1 MKIEYGTRDII
12 YTDDG
17 DFLLDENTG
26 DFLIKSDSNGD
37 ITSQTIAKRVFSN
50 PGDWKM
56 MQDYGSGIMNLVGNE
71 ASADIITVIKS
82 SIFDVLTRE
91 FTLDSREFETK
102 VIPLSSREFSVIILV
117 KKRYMNQPIVVSG
130 SISSNFFTN
139 KTGKINSIGLG
150 R

>member
-71 ASADIITVIKS
+71 ANADIITVIKS
-82 SIFDVLTRE
+82 SVFDVLTRE

-102 VIPLSSREFSVIILV
+102 VIPLSPREFSVIILV
-117 KKRYMNQPIVVSG
+117 KKRYMNQPVVVSG
-130 SISSNFFTN
+130 NISSNYFTN

>member
-17 DFLLDENTG
+17 DFLIDDNTG
-26 DFLIKSDSNGD
+26 DFLIKSDANGD

-71 ASADIITVIKS
+71 ATSDIITVIKS

-102 VIPLSSREFSVIILV
+102 VIPLSPREFSVIILV
-117 KKRYMNQPIVVSG
+117 KKRYMNQPVVVSG

>member
-71 ASADIITVIKS
+71 ANADIITVIKS

-102 VIPLSSREFSVIILV
+102 VIPLSPREFSVIILV

>member
-1 MKIEYGTRDII
+1 MKIEYQTRDLI

-17 DFLLDENTG
+17 DFMIDEISG
-26 DFLIKSDSNGD
+26 DFLIKSDANGE
-37 ITSQTIAKRVFSN
+37 ITSQTITKRVFSN

-56 MQDYGSGIMNLVGNE
+56 MQDYGSGIMKLVGNE
-71 ASADIITVIKS
+71 ITSDLIRVIKS

-91 FTLDSREFETK
+91 FTLDSRDFETK
-102 VIPLSSREFSVIILV
+102 VIPLSPREVSVIIIV
-117 KKRYMNQPIVVSG
+117 KKRYMNQPIIVS
-130 SISSNFFTN
+130 STLSSDFFVN

>member
-71 ASADIITVIKS
+71 ANSDIITVIKS

-102 VIPLSSREFSVIILV
+102 VIPLSPREFSVIILV